1 MLHEQPFQLHGETS
15 DNKRNEK
22 PALVLIHLGSV
33 FNPDY
38 ALEMRKRFRNC
49 KSDFYKSD
57 NIF

>member
-1 MLHEQPFQLHGETS
+1 VRLKMRL
-15 DNKRNEK
+15 
-22 PALVLIHLGSV
+22 LIIL
-33 FNPDY
+33 NPDN